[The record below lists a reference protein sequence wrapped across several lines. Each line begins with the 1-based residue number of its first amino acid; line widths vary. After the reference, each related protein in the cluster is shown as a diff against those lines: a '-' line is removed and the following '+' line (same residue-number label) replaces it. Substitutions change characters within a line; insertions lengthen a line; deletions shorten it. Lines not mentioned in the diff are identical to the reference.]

1 MEGSAA
7 ERKGSDR
14 SIRLDG
20 IAKEYGA
27 RTVVDVPELTIAAG
41 EFLTLLGP
49 SGCGKT
55 TLLLMIAGFVRPT
68 RGAIQIG
75 SQDITAR
82 PPEKRNFG
90 MVFQGYALFPH
101 LSVANNVA
109 YPLRRR
115 GIGGDVV
122 SKRVSDVL
130 AKVRLSEFADH
141 FPKQLS
147 GGQQQRVALAR
158 SIVFEPDLVLL
169 DEPLSALDT
178 SLRHDLR
185 LQLKSIH
192 RETGTTFVC
201 VTHDQDEALSMSDR
215 IAVMRGGQIV
225 QLAKPQ
231 ELYNR
236 PRTSFVAGFM
246 GAKNLIA
253 AKVITANGD
262 VALCESG
269 GIRFA
274 QHIGERPI
282 TVGSPLLL
290 AMRPS
295 ALTVGPAAS
304 RNEIKGLIRELH
316 YFGSAVVITLESPL
330 GTLTAE
336 HPADRVDDRFAIGRE
351 IVVAWKPDAPV
362 VVDND
367 HLP

>member
-1 MEGSAA
+1 MERAA
-7 ERKGSDR
+7 ADSVGTDR
-14 SIRLDG
+14 TVRLDG
-20 IAKEYGA
+20 IAKRYGSA
-27 RTVVDVPELTIAAG
+27 TVVDVPQLTIAAG

-55 TLLLMIAGFVRPT
+55 TLLLMVAGFVRPT
-68 RGAIQIG
+68 RGAISVG
-75 SQDITAR
+75 SRDITAR

-115 GIGGDVV
+115 GFGSDII
-122 SKRVSDVL
+122 SRRVKDVL

-178 SLRHDLR
+178 GLRHDLR

-215 IAVMRGGQIV
+215 IAVMRAGQIV
-225 QLAKPQ
+225 QLATPQ

-236 PRTSFVAGFM
+236 PKTRFVAGFM
-246 GAKNLIA
+246 GAKNLISAVVVARSGNA
-253 AKVITANGD
+253 AV
-262 VALCESG
+262 CESG
-269 GIRFA
+269 GLRFQ
-274 QHIGERPI
+274 QHVGARQIAA
-282 TVGSPLLL
+282 GSPLLL

-295 ALTVGPAAS
+295 ALTIGPAAS
-304 RNEIKGLIRELH
+304 ENEVKGIIRELH
-316 YFGSAVVITLESPL
+316 YFGSAVVVTLESPL

-336 HPADRVDDRFAIGRE
+336 HPADRIDSRFMVGGE
-351 IVVAWKPDAPV
+351 IVAAWRPDAPII
-362 VVDND
+362 VDD
-367 HLP
+367 A

>member
-1 MEGSAA
+1 MERAA
-7 ERKGSDR
+7 DRTGSDR
-14 SIRLDG
+14 TIRLHG
-20 IAKEYGA
+20 IAKDYGPK
-27 RTVVDVPELTIAAG
+27 TVVDVPELTIAAG

-68 RGAIQIG
+68 RGAISVG
-75 SQDITAR
+75 AQDITAR

-101 LSVANNVA
+101 LTVANNVA

-115 GIGGDVV
+115 GLKSDVV
-122 SKRVSDVL
+122 ARRVKDVL
-130 AKVRLSEFADH
+130 AKVRLSEFADQ

-178 SLRHDLR
+178 GLRHDLR

-215 IAVMRGGQIV
+215 IAVMRAGQII

-231 ELYNR
+231 ELYTR
-236 PRTSFVAGFM
+236 PKTSFVAGFM
-246 GAKNLIA
+246 GAKNLISA
-253 AKVITANGD
+253 TV
-262 VALCESG
+262 VAVNADGAVCETG
-269 GIRFA
+269 GIRFV
-274 QHIGERPI
+274 QHVGDRRI
-282 TVGSPLLL
+282 TAGSRLLL

-295 ALTVGPAAS
+295 ALAVGPATAG
-304 RNEIKGLIRELH
+304 NDVNGVIRELH
-316 YFGSAVVITLESPL
+316 YFGSAVVLTLDSPL
-330 GTLTAE
+330 GALTAE
-336 HPADRVDDRFAIGRE
+336 HPADRIDDRFAIGRE
-351 IVVAWKPDAPV
+351 ISVAWKPDAPV
-362 VVDND
+362 IVEDS
-367 HLP
+367 

>member
-1 MEGSAA
+1 MERSAA
-7 ERKGSDR
+7 DHTLPDR
-14 SIRLDG
+14 TIRLDG
-20 IAKEYGA
+20 IAKEYGP

-68 RGAIQIG
+68 RGAIRVG
-75 SQDITAR
+75 FEDITAR
-82 PPEKRNFG
+82 PPERRNFG

-115 GIGGDVV
+115 GLRSDVV
-122 SKRVSDVL
+122 SKRVKDVL
-130 AKVRLSEFADH
+130 AKVRLSEFADQ

-178 SLRHDLR
+178 GLRHELR

-215 IAVMRGGQIV
+215 IAVMRAGQII
-225 QLAKPQ
+225 QLAKPR

-236 PRTSFVAGFM
+236 PSTSFVAGFM
-246 GAKNLIA
+246 GAKNLISA
-253 AKVITANGD
+253 TVVSLNSD
-262 VALCESG
+262 LALCECG
-269 GIRFA
+269 GARFV
-274 QHIGERPI
+274 QH
-282 TVGSPLLL
+282 VGDRRVTAGAALSL

-295 ALTVGPAAS
+295 ALTVGAS
-304 RNEIKGLIRELH
+304 GASNEVKGVIRELH
-316 YFGSAVVITLESPL
+316 YFGSAVVITLGLPAVARARATRCCWPPL
-330 GTLTAE
+330 S
-336 HPADRVDDRFAIGRE
+336 
-351 IVVAWKPDAPV
+351 
-362 VVDND
+362 
-367 HLP
+367 

>member
-1 MEGSAA
+1 MERSAA
-7 ERKGSDR
+7 DR
-14 SIRLDG
+14 AGTDRTIRLDG
-20 IAKEYGA
+20 IAKAYGA
-27 RTVVDVPELTIAAG
+27 RTVVDVPELAIEAG

-55 TLLLMIAGFVRPT
+55 TLLLMLAGFVRPT
-68 RGAIQIG
+68 RGAISVG

-115 GIGGDVV
+115 GIGGDMLSRSV
-122 SKRVSDVL
+122 KDVL
-130 AKVRLSEFADH
+130 AKVQLSEFADQL
-141 FPKQLS
+141 PKQLS

-178 SLRHDLR
+178 NLRHELR

-192 RETGTTFVC
+192 RELGTTFIC

-215 IAVMRGGQIV
+215 IAVMRNGQIV
-225 QLAKPQ
+225 QLATPQ

-236 PRTSFVAGFM
+236 PKTRFVAGFM

-253 AKVITANGD
+253 LGAVRRRRGPVPAERRRPAGRHGRAAAAGHAPIRPHGRT
-262 VALCESG
+262 G
-269 GIRFA
+269 GL
-274 QHIGERPI
+274 GERGERHHPRAA
-282 TVGSPLLL
+282 LLRIGGRHHAEL
-290 AMRPS
+290 ADGHADRRAPGRPHRR
-295 ALTVGPAAS
+295 AL
-304 RNEIKGLIRELH
+304 RDRRRDH
-316 YFGSAVVITLESPL
+316 RRLESRC
-330 GTLTAE
+330 A
-336 HPADRVDDRFAIGRE
+336 GRRRRCVTRE
-351 IVVAWKPDAPV
+351 Y
-362 VVDND
+362 
-367 HLP
+367 

>member
-1 MEGSAA
+1 MERSAA
-7 ERKGSDR
+7 DR
-14 SIRLDG
+14 AGTDRTIRLDG
-20 IAKEYGA
+20 IAKAYGA
-27 RTVVDVPELTIAAG
+27 RTVVDVPELAIEAG

-55 TLLLMIAGFVRPT
+55 TLLLMLAGFVRPT
-68 RGAIQIG
+68 RGAISVG
-75 SQDITAR
+75 LQDITAR

-115 GIGGDVV
+115 GIGSDIV
-122 SKRVSDVL
+122 SRRVKDVL
-130 AKVRLSEFADH
+130 AKVQLSEFADQL
-141 FPKQLS
+141 PKQLS

-178 SLRHDLR
+178 NLRHELR

-192 RETGTTFVC
+192 RELGTTFIC

-215 IAVMRGGQIV
+215 IAVMRNGQIV
-225 QLAKPQ
+225 QLATPQ

-236 PRTSFVAGFM
+236 PKTRFVAGFM

-253 AKVITANGD
+253 ATVVSRDGRS
-262 VALCESG
+262 ALCEAG
-269 GIRFA
+269 GVRFR
-274 QHIGERPI
+274 QSVDDRP
-282 TVGSPLLL
+282 VAMGAPLLL

-295 ALTVGPAAS
+295 ALTVGPADSA
-304 RNEIKGLIRELH
+304 NAVNGIIRELH
-316 YFGSAVVITLESPL
+316 YFGSAVVITLDSPL

-336 HPADRVDDRFAIGRE
+336 HPADRIDARFTIGGE
-351 IVVAWKPDAPV
+351 ITVGWKADAPV
-362 VVDND
+362 VVDD
-367 HLP
+367 A